1 MISSDGGAS
10 RGDRFS
16 LRAFHDF
23 VWANGN
29 LPVPLQ
35 RWKYLGLRDQAD
47 ALALR

>member
-1 MISSDGGAS
+1 MARAKEDG
-10 RGDRFS
+10 FS

-29 LPVPLQ
+29 VPVPLQ
-35 RWKYLGLRDQAD
+35 HWEYLGLRDQAD